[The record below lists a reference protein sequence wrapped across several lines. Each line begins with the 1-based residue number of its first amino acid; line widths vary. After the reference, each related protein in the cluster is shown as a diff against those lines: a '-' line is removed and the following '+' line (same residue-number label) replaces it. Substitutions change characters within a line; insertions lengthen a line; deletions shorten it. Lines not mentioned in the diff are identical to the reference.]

1 MNKKVI
7 IENKINSRLV
17 IDVPSLNLRRI
28 WESKGAKKP
37 IDLEILEQAIYD
49 PGVEYLFKEGILYI
63 EDMDAKIQLGL
74 EDEGATK
81 PTNIVILSDLDK
93 KKYLTVIKLDDF
105 KKKIAKMNREQLLDL
120 TDFAIQNECIDLDK
134 CEVLKKETG
143 IDIVKAIQLNRSAK
157 EA

>member
-7 IENKINSRLV
+7 IENKINSRVV

-37 IDLEILEQAIYD
+37 IDLAILEQAIYD

-93 KKYLTVIKLDDF
+93 KKYLPVIKLDDF
-105 KKKIAKMNREQLLDL
+105 M
-120 TDFAIQNECIDLDK
+120 
-134 CEVLKKETG
+134 
-143 IDIVKAIQLNRSAK
+143 
-157 EA
+157 

>member
-7 IENKINSRLV
+7 IENKINSRVV

-134 CEVLKKETG
+134 CEFLKKETG